1 MKRTTKKDADDPLG
15 VAQPSEHEQ
24 ARGRGRSQQ
33 RASNDMQTSLAGIGD
48 LGLGKINVEKMAS
61 RPS

>member
-1 MKRTTKKDADDPLG
+1 MKRTTKKDADGPLG
-15 VAQPSEHEQ
+15 VAQLSEHKQ

-33 RASNDMQTSLAGIGD
+33 KTSIDMQTSLAGIGD
-48 LGLGKINVEKMAS
+48 LGLDKINVEKMAS